1 MALVWRPSW
10 TTCRCPQRS
19 SRRSK
24 RPGPRKSRRAA
35 IRYGAENSG
44 SETDTVAIIDPRHAA
59 KQLIYER
66 IFRAL
71 TLGAAVLVLLILGGV
86 AISLARGAW
95 PAISHFGFSF
105 VTREIWNPVTDEY
118 GALAPIYGTV
128 VTSLIAMLLAVPGGC
143 CISPFLINLCSPLL
157 ELPSGVAGEFLASV
171 ACVIFAI

>member
-1 MALVWRPSW
+1 MGLVGGPSG

-24 RPGPRKSRRAA
+24 RPGRRKSRRAA

-66 IFRAL
+66 IFRAG
-71 TLGAAVLVLLILGGV
+71 TLGAAILVLLILGGV
-86 AISLARGAW
+86 AISLMRGAW
-95 PAISHFGFSF
+95 PALSHFGFSF

-118 GALAPIYGTV
+118 GGLAPIYGTV
-128 VTSLIAMLLAVPGGC
+128 VTSLIAMLLAVPAGVRRT
-143 CISPFLINLCSPLL
+143 PFLTRLLSPLFVTAPRRA
-157 ELPSGVAGEFLASV
+157 LPLLAPPGR
-171 ACVIFAI
+171 

>member
-66 IFRAL
+66 IFRAG
-71 TLGAAVLVLLILGGV
+71 TLGASLLVLLILVGV
-86 AISLARGAW
+86 AISLMRGAW
-95 PAISHFGFSF
+95 LGLITCGISF
-105 VTREIWNPVTDEY
+105 V
-118 GALAPIYGTV
+118 
-128 VTSLIAMLLAVPGGC
+128 
-143 CISPFLINLCSPLL
+143 
-157 ELPSGVAGEFLASV
+157 
-171 ACVIFAI
+171 